1 MEKGEQMVLAARFRE
16 QISIKRERESKKASD
31 HKKTNIADKV
41 FKGDIDFFRK

>member
-1 MEKGEQMVLAARFRE
+1 MEKGEQMVLAAHFRE